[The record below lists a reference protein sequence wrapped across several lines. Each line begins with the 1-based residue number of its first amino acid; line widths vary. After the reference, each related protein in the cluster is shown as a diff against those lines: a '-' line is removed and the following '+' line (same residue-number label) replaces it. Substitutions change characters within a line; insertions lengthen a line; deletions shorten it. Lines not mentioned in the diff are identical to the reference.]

1 LSRKD
6 LIRSSARHEEDK
18 DNGNMVGK
26 KLSSGKEN
34 EKRKGKRK
42 GQEGW
47 IAQS

>member
-6 LIRSSARHEEDK
+6 LIRSSATHEKDK
-18 DNGNMVGK
+18 DNGNMGEK

-47 IAQS
+47 IAQ